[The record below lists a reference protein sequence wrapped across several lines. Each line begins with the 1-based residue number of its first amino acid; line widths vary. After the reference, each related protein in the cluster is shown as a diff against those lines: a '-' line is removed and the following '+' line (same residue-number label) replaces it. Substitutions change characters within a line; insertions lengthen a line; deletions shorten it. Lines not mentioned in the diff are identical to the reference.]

1 MKKNLRFKIL
11 LCVLAGGVLAA
22 NTALAATGENYVC
35 GESFSSGNENYS
47 TEIKSSDANGNYTY
61 NFGQEAKLVINNE
74 SRGIS
79 LDYNENSTANK
90 IIINDKLDISVTNK
104 NNANATHGIYLQGN
118 GDKEIDRSNGG
129 NINVLVDGSELNA
142 FAMGS
147 GVFLTAL
154 SDSDNNV
161 IKIGNAEIDVQV
173 LNAKYGVEAYGL
185 NSGGT
190 GDNNKIIMGN
200 GSINITAN
208 SVSEENDSVLAHGI
222 AAYENTEIETGDDVA
237 IAVTAS
243 GKKNI
248 VETRANGI
256 VVDGKDYLSGRYY
269 NPKVITGNGDITA
282 TANGGID
289 ITNAN
294 GVSVASGI
302 IEKGTGD
309 IKAEAIGGINSYD
322 VWAQGI
328 YAEAGAVVTKG
339 NGNITAIAQGGE
351 LTTTYGVRN
360 YDSTVNLD
368 VVNISAVSVNDGNNT
383 PIVYGIYAEGNDAE
397 VNMQGGS
404 ITAQVNNADG
414 ITDDN
419 NNDSY
424 AIFGY
429 DSSVVNINQGTTNN
443 VVIKGDIKTG
453 RNAAVNLNLNTADSI
468 LTGSIEDENGTLN
481 LENDASWIAT
491 GYSEVNKLTMNQG
504 NIYVDTPSNIG
515 YITIN
520 EYSGVGN
527 IIFKADN
534 TDEDGIVNINTGSF
548 IISDAIEDSFI
559 NVGVSNAAINTL
571 DFNKAEESLN
581 TLAGKVYYDGDKNNL
596 NGKVIIKEGLI
607 TPEVSGDLL
616 FDSNNRNRG
625 YVANVKQNSSTTT
638 IDNIKNIAAT
648 AIVAWRQEDSTLSQ
662 RLGELR
668 SSDGGQ
674 GIWVRMSR
682 GEFEYDGEYKNQYN
696 FFQMGYDWA
705 AGSWHYGAAVSH
717 NDGQTTYTHGDGE
730 NRSTSLSLYGT
741 WLGDKGHYA
750 DIVLKQ
756 GRLSN
761 DFDIYTEAGH
771 TSGDYDAWGTSL
783 SGEYGMKVDLDGGW
797 YVTPQAQLTLM
808 RIGGEDYT
816 TNNGIKVNQDS
827 LESAVGRVGFEV
839 GKRISDSGSIYAK
852 ASLLHDFAGSA
863 DTYLSLN
870 GLTNSYHQDIG
881 DTWCEAGIGFNYK
894 TSENSYVYAD
904 VVKTF
909 GGDVETPWQWNAG
922 MRWTF

>member
-1 MKKNLRFKIL
+1 MKKNLRSKIL

-22 NTALAATGENYVC
+22 NTALAAEYKEYT
-35 GESFSSGNENYS
+35 ESISSGNENYS

-79 LDYNENSTANK
+79 LDYTENSTANK
-90 IIINDKLDISVTNK
+90 IIINNKLDISVTNK
-104 NNANATHGIYLQGN
+104 DNANPTYGLYLQSN
-118 GDKEIDRSNGG
+118 GDKEIDRSGGG
-129 NINVLVDGSELNA
+129 NINVLVEDSESSA

-161 IKIGNAEIDVQV
+161 IKIGNTDIEVQV
-173 LNAKYGVEAYGL
+173 LNAKHGIEAYGL
-185 NSGGT
+185 TSSGT

-208 SVSEENDSVLAHGI
+208 SVNEVFSNRYNVKPSGI
-222 AAYENTEIETGDDVA
+222 AAYDNTEIKTGNVA
-237 IAVTAS
+237 IVVTAT
-243 GKKNI
+243 GNENI
-248 VETRANGI
+248 RETVANGI
-256 VVDGKDYLSGRYY
+256 IAEAGEA
-269 NPKVITGNGDITA
+269 KVTTLNGSITA
-282 TANGGID
+282 TAINTADGA
-289 ITNAN
+289 TYANAIL
-294 GVSVASGI
+294 A
-302 IEKGTGD
+302 GD
-309 IKAEAIGGINSYD
+309 GSN
-322 VWAQGI
+322 
-328 YAEAGAVVTKG
+328 VTKSD
-339 NGNITAIAQGGE
+339 GNITAVAEGE
-351 LTTTYGVRN
+351 GTLAARG
-360 YDSTVNLD
+360 VNLWSD
-368 VVNISAVSVNDGNNT
+368 ETITNLGVVDISAKTIGGSTENGNRIDSIGVWTRDGSTAN
-383 PIVYGIYAEGNDAE
+383 IA
-397 VNMQGGS
+397 GGS
-404 ITAQVNNADG
+404 ITAEAYNSDEVTVNNDANIYAILSDG
-414 ITDDN
+414 TSFVN
-419 NNDSY
+419 VNQETNND
-424 AIFGY
+424 
-429 DSSVVNINQGTTNN
+429 
-443 VVIKGDIKTG
+443 VVINGNIETRSDSTVK
-453 RNAAVNLNLNTADSI
+453 LNLNTINSELNGAIDDNS
-468 LTGSIEDENGTLN
+468 DNGTTLTLAN
-481 LENDASWIAT
+481 GAEWNNSDRSNVTNVSMNGGIINQNTDKYIEIENYSGSGEIVLAVGDSTSNGDIDVIAGRT
-491 GYSEVNKLTMNQG
+491 
-504 NIYVDTPSNIG
+504 
-515 YITIN
+515 YITSADEGSVIN
-520 EYSGVGN
+520 MSVTNNNLIGT
-527 IIFKADN
+527 
-534 TDEDGIVNINTGSF
+534 TDSAQALANLNQIANEISYDANDGHIT
-548 IISDAIEDSFI
+548 
-559 NVGVSNAAINTL
+559 
-571 DFNKAEESLN
+571 
-581 TLAGKVYYDGDKNNL
+581 GKVT
-596 NGKVIIKEGLI
+596 IKEGLI
-607 TPEVSGDLL
+607 MPEVSGDLL
-616 FDSNNRNRG
+616 FDSNNKNRG

-668 SSDGGQ
+668 ESDGGQ

-783 SGEYGMKVDLDGGW
+783 SGEYGMKVNFDGGW

>member
-1 MKKNLRFKIL
+1 MKKNLRSKIL

-22 NTALAATGENYVC
+22 NTALAAEYKEYT
-35 GESFSSGNENYS
+35 ESISSGNENYS

-79 LDYNENSTANK
+79 LDYTENSTANK
-90 IIINDKLDISVTNK
+90 IIINNKLDISVTNK
-104 NNANATHGIYLQGN
+104 DNANPTYGLYLQSN
-118 GDKEIDRSNGG
+118 GDKEIDRSGGG
-129 NINVLVDGSELNA
+129 NINVLVEDSESSA

-161 IKIGNAEIDVQV
+161 IKIGNTDIEVQV
-173 LNAKYGVEAYGL
+173 LNAKHGIEAYGL
-185 NSGGT
+185 TSSGT

-208 SVSEENDSVLAHGI
+208 SVNEVFSNRYNVKPSGI
-222 AAYENTEIETGDDVA
+222 AAYDNTEIKTGNVA
-237 IAVTAS
+237 IVVTAT
-243 GKKNI
+243 GNENI
-248 VETRANGI
+248 RETVANGI
-256 VVDGKDYLSGRYY
+256 IAEAGEA
-269 NPKVITGNGDITA
+269 KVTTLNGSITA
-282 TANGGID
+282 TAINTADGA
-289 ITNAN
+289 TYANAIL
-294 GVSVASGI
+294 A
-302 IEKGTGD
+302 GD
-309 IKAEAIGGINSYD
+309 GSN
-322 VWAQGI
+322 
-328 YAEAGAVVTKG
+328 VTKSD
-339 NGNITAIAQGGE
+339 GNITAVAEGE
-351 LTTTYGVRN
+351 GTLAARG
-360 YDSTVNLD
+360 VNLWSD
-368 VVNISAVSVNDGNNT
+368 ETITNLGVVDISAKTIGGSTENGNWIDSIGVWTRDGSTAN
-383 PIVYGIYAEGNDAE
+383 IA
-397 VNMQGGS
+397 GGS
-404 ITAQVNNADG
+404 ITAEAYNSDEVTVNNDANIYAILSDG
-414 ITDDN
+414 TSFVN
-419 NNDSY
+419 VNQETNND
-424 AIFGY
+424 
-429 DSSVVNINQGTTNN
+429 
-443 VVIKGDIKTG
+443 VVINGNIETRSDSTVK
-453 RNAAVNLNLNTADSI
+453 LNLNTINSELNGAIDDNS
-468 LTGSIEDENGTLN
+468 DNGTN
-481 LENDASWIAT
+481 LTLANGAEWNNSDRSNVTNVSMNGGIINQNTDKYIEIENYSGSGEIVLAVGDSTSNGDIDVIAGRT
-491 GYSEVNKLTMNQG
+491 
-504 NIYVDTPSNIG
+504 
-515 YITIN
+515 YITSADEGSVIN
-520 EYSGVGN
+520 MSVTNNNLIGT
-527 IIFKADN
+527 
-534 TDEDGIVNINTGSF
+534 TDSAQALANLNQIANEISYDANDGHIT
-548 IISDAIEDSFI
+548 
-559 NVGVSNAAINTL
+559 
-571 DFNKAEESLN
+571 
-581 TLAGKVYYDGDKNNL
+581 GKVT
-596 NGKVIIKEGLI
+596 IKEGLI
-607 TPEVSGDLL
+607 MPEASGDLL
-616 FDSNNRNRG
+616 FDQNDIG
-625 YVANVKQNSSTTT
+625 YVDNVKQNSSTTT

-668 SSDGGQ
+668 ESDGGQ

-705 AGSWHYGAAVSH
+705 AGNWHYGAAVSH

-761 DFDIYTEAGH
+761 DFDIYIEAGH
-771 TSGDYDAWGTSL
+771 TNGDYDAWGTSL

-863 DTYLSLN
+863 DTYLSHK